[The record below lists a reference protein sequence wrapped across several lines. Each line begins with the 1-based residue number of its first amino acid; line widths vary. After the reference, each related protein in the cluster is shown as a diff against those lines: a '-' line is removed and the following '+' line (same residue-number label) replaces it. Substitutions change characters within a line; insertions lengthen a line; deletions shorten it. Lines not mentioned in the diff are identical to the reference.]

1 MLEVVLTGTGVPHP
15 APGRAGAGVLVR
27 YRNGDRRVNLQFDAG
42 RSTVLRLS
50 EAGVV
55 PPKLSA
61 VFLTHLHSDHVI
73 DLADVIITHWVQQQ
87 LHRSPPL
94 TIVAP
99 EGPTAD
105 FVRHVL
111 DAYDDDVHVRMEHTG
126 APRPTFDLAPF
137 VAVFE
142 PHVVWRD
149 TEAGLSVTAVAVHHE
164 PVPDAVA
171 YRVDSPSGSVVI
183 SGDTRVCREV
193 EDLSRGA
200 DLLVHEVCRRRAMQA
215 AIAGTVFENI
225 FSYHA
230 DSVELGEMAERAGVP
245 RLVLTHLIP
254 QPNDENDEAAFADD
268 VRRGGYTGDL
278 TVGRDLMSFRVGS
291 PA

>member
-1 MLEVVLTGTGVPHP
+1 MTAVLEVVLTGTGVPHP

-27 YRNGDRRVNLQFDAG
+27 HRNGDRTLNLQFDTG

-55 PPKLSA
+55 APKLTA

-73 DLADVIITHWVQQQ
+73 DLADVVITHWIQQQ

-105 FVRHVL
+105 FARHVL
-111 DAYDDDVHVRMEHTG
+111 DSYDDDVHVRMEHTG
-126 APRPTFDLAPF
+126 APRPSFDMEPF
-137 VAVFE
+137 VAAFE
-142 PHVVWRD
+142 PQVVWRD
-149 TEAGLSVTAVAVHHE
+149 AQSGVSVTAVAVHHE

-171 YRVDSPSGSVVI
+171 YRVDTPEGSVVI

-200 DLLVHEVCRRRAMQA
+200 DLLVHEVCRRRAMQD
-215 AIAGTVFENI
+215 AIAGTVFESI

-230 DSVELGEMAERAGVP
+230 DSVELGEMAERSGVP
-245 RLVLTHLIP
+245 HLVLTHLIP
-254 QPNDENDEAAFADD
+254 QPNDEADEAKFADD
-268 VRRGGYTGDL
+268 VRRGGYRGRV
-278 TVGRDLMSFRVGS
+278 TVGRDLMAF
-291 PA
+291 AI

>member
-27 YRNGDRRVNLQFDAG
+27 YRDDDRRVNLQFDAG

-50 EAGVV
+50 EAGVI

-73 DLADVIITHWVQQQ
+73 DLADVVITHWVQQQ
-87 LHRSPPL
+87 LHTSPPL

-105 FVRHVL
+105 FVRHML

-126 APRPTFDLAPF
+126 APHPTFDLKPF

-149 TEAGLSVTAVAVHHE
+149 TESGLSVTAVAVHHE

-171 YRVDSPSGSVVI
+171 YRVDSPDGSVVI

-200 DLLVHEVCRRRAMQA
+200 DLLVHEVCRRQAMKA

-254 QPNDENDEAAFADD
+254 QPNDESDEAAFAAD
-268 VRRGGYTGDL
+268 VRQGGYTGDL

>member
-27 YRNGDRRVNLQFDAG
+27 YRDGDLRVNLQFDAG

-50 EAGVV
+50 EAGVI

-61 VFLTHLHSDHVI
+61 VFLTHLHSDHVV
-73 DLADVIITHWVQQQ
+73 DLADVVITHWVQQQ
-87 LHRSPPL
+87 LHRSAPL
-94 TIVAP
+94 AIVAP

-105 FVRHVL
+105 FVRHML
-111 DAYDDDVHVRMEHTG
+111 DAYDEDLHVRMEHTG
-126 APRPTFDLAPF
+126 APRPSFDLAPF
-137 VAVFE
+137 VARFE
-142 PHVVWRD
+142 PEVVWRD
-149 TEAGLSVTAVAVHHE
+149 PHAGLSVTAVAVHHE

-200 DLLVHEVCRRRAMQA
+200 DLLVHEVCRRQAMQK
-215 AIAGTVFENI
+215 AISGTVFENI

-230 DSVELGEMAERAGVP
+230 DSIELGEMAERAGVP

-254 QPNDENDEAAFADD
+254 QPNDENDEAAFAAD
-268 VRRGGYTGDL
+268 VRQGGYRGEL
-278 TVGRDLMSFRVGS
+278 TVGRDLMSFRVG
-291 PA
+291 

>member
-27 YRNGDRRVNLQFDAG
+27 YRGADRTVNLQFDTG

-55 PPKLSA
+55 APKLTA

-73 DLADVIITHWVQQQ
+73 DLADVVITHWVQQQ
-87 LHRSPPL
+87 LFPSQPL

-105 FVRHVL
+105 FARHVL

-137 VAVFE
+137 VARFE
-142 PHVVWRD
+142 PQVVWRD
-149 TEAGLSVTAVAVHHE
+149 VEAGLSVTAVAVHHE

-193 EDLSRGA
+193 EDLARGS
-200 DLLVHEVCRRRAMQA
+200 DLLVHEVCRRQAMNA
-215 AIAGTVFENI
+215 AIAGTVFETI

-230 DSVELGEMAERAGVP
+230 DSIELGEMAERSGVP
-245 RLVLTHLIP
+245 HLVLTHLIP
-254 QPNDENDEAAFADD
+254 QPNGDDDEAKFEND
-268 VRRGGYTGDL
+268 VRQGGYRGRV
-278 TVGRDLMSFRVGS
+278 TVGRDLMSFTV
-291 PA
+291 

>member
-15 APGRAGAGVLVR
+15 APGRAGAGVLVK
-27 YRNGDRRVNLQFDAG
+27 YREGDRAVNLQFDTG

-61 VFLTHLHSDHVI
+61 VFLTHLHSDHVV
-73 DLADVIITHWVQQQ
+73 DLADVVITHWVQQQ
-87 LHRSPPL
+87 LHRSGSL

-105 FVRHVL
+105 FARHVL
-111 DAYDDDVHVRMEHTG
+111 DGFDDDVHIRMEHTG
-126 APRPTFDLAPF
+126 APRPIFDVSPF
-137 VAVFE
+137 VAAFE

-149 TEAGLSVTAVAVHHE
+149 AETNVSVSAVAVHHE

-193 EDLSRGA
+193 EDLARGSQI
-200 DLLVHEVCRRRAMQA
+200 LVHEVCRRQAMES
-215 AIAGTVFENI
+215 AIAGTVFETI

-230 DSVELGEMAERAGVP
+230 DSVELGEMAERSGVP
-245 RLVLTHLIP
+245 HLVLTHLIP
-254 QPNDENDEAAFADD
+254 QPANETDEAAFESD
-268 VRRGGYTGDL
+268 VRRGGYRGDV
-278 TVGRDLMSFRVGS
+278 TVGRDLMSFAVG
-291 PA
+291 